1 MSRLRRSLLFSPGD
15 SSRKI
20 SKAAQLDVD
29 SIIMDLEDAVALS
42 QKETARHTVVESLL
56 NLDFGRSERVIRIN
70 PLNTDFFNDDLR
82 ATVDARPDGY
92 VIPKV
97 ETPDH
102 VQAVSQ
108 CLDEAEARRG
118 WPQGTIRLLV
128 LIETAKGVMNLDAIA
143 QASQRLEALLF
154 GAEDFVVDLGVQRS
168 RDGWEVFYARS
179 AVVTVAAAYELQAI
193 DTVFVDLHDLAG
205 LEAECEFV
213 RQLGFEGK
221 MAIHP
226 RQVEIINRVFAPSST
241 EIERALRLVQ
251 AFAEHESSGSGVFE
265 IDGKMVDMPVVRA
278 AERLLEKARRAGMLI
293 E

>member
-1 MSRLRRSLLFSPGD
+1 
-15 SSRKI
+15 
-20 SKAAQLDVD
+20 
-29 SIIMDLEDAVALS
+29 MDLEDAVALS